1 MSGKILIVDD
11 VATNRIV
18 LKVKL
23 ANAKYDVIQ
32 AASGTEALEVTHAH
46 LPDLILLDL
55 QLPDVSGIEL
65 IATLRA
71 DPATALIPIVVISA
85 FQDAQSRL
93 DALRAGAEDFMV
105 KPLDELVLLARL
117 RSLLRARETDEELRL
132 RETTTRDLGL
142 EDLHDEQHS
151 TPRIAMIAAQPED
164 AIGWKTALAKY
175 LPGANL
181 AIVSRDE
188 ALSRADST
196 TTPDAFII
204 AADLARPGEGL
215 RLMSELRSRTDSRH
229 SAILIALPEGLR
241 ETAAVALDLGANDL
255 LRTDLRKPEI
265 AQETA
270 IRITAQIVRKRTL
283 DRQRAT
289 LVSGLRLAT
298 IDPLTGLYNRR
309 YALPHLRRIAQRAH
323 ETGRQF
329 AVMLIDIDRFKS
341 VNDTY
346 GHSVGDRVLTEVAN
360 RLTFNMREVD
370 MIARVGGEEFLVV
383 MPETTLDHAR
393 MVAERLCRVI
403 GERPI
408 SFGTDNNNLTVTV
421 SIGLAMGN
429 GEEDSPHIFDKAD
442 QALLGSKADG
452 RNQVTIS
459 QGISAA

>member
-23 ANAKYDVIQ
+23 SNAKYEVFQ
-32 AASGTEALEVTHAH
+32 AASGKEALEVTRTH

-55 QLPDVSGIEL
+55 QLPDIAGVDL
-65 IATLRA
+65 ISALRA
-71 DPATALIPIVVISA
+71 DPETTLIPIVVVSA
-85 FQDAQSRL
+85 FQDARSRL

-142 EDLHDEQHS
+142 DDLPEEPR
-151 TPRIAMIAAQPED
+151 TPPHIALIAALPEE
-164 AIGWKTALAKY
+164 AIGWKNALAKH
-175 LPGANL
+175 LPNATL
-181 AIVSRDE
+181 RILSRDE
-188 ALSRADST
+188 ALSGADRENV
-196 TTPDAFII
+196 PDAFLI

-215 RLMSELRSRTDSRH
+215 RLMSELRSRTDTRH

-255 LRTDLRKPEI
+255 VPTDLRKPEN
-265 AQETA
+265 AQEVA
-270 IRITAQIVRKRTL
+270 LRLTAQISRKKTL

-289 LVSGLRLAT
+289 LVNGLRLAT
-298 IDPLTGLYNRR
+298 MDPLTGLYNRR
-309 YALPHLRRIAQRAH
+309 YALPHLRRIALRAH

-346 GHSVGDRVLTEVAN
+346 GHSAGDRVLVEVAN

-383 MPETTLDHAR
+383 MPETTLDQAR

-408 SFGTDNNNLTVTV
+408 SLGPDGGGLTVTV

-429 GEEDSPHIFDKAD
+429 GDEDSPQIFDQAD
-442 QALLGSKADG
+442 QALLDSKAEG

-459 QGISAA
+459 RRISAA

>member
-23 ANAKYDVIQ
+23 ANARYEVLQ
-32 AASGTEALEVTHAH
+32 AASGKEALQVTRAH
-46 LPDLILLDL
+46 LPDLILLDV
-55 QLPDVSGIEL
+55 QLPDVAGIDLITEL
-65 IATLRA
+65 RD
-71 DPATALIPIVVISA
+71 DPATALIPIVVVSA

-117 RSLLRARETDEELRL
+117 RALLRARETDEELRL

-142 EDLHDEQHS
+142 EDIFDTPETS
-151 TPRIAMIAAQPED
+151 PRIALIAAQPED
-164 AIGWKTALAKY
+164 ALGWKIALGKC
-175 LPGANL
+175 LPGAML
-181 AIVSRDE
+181 CIASRDD
-188 ALSRADST
+188 ALSEDAQST
-196 TTPDAFII
+196 PPDAFIV
-204 AADLARPGEGL
+204 AADLARPGDGL
-215 RLMSELRSRTDSRH
+215 RLMSELRSRAYTRNC
-229 SAILIALPEGLR
+229 AILIALPEGLR

-255 LRTDLRKPEI
+255 IPLDLRAPEK
-265 AQETA
+265 AEEA
-270 IRITAQIVRKRTL
+270 ALRLAAQIARKHTL

-289 LVSGLRLAT
+289 LANGLRLAT
-298 IDPLTGLYNRR
+298 IDPLTGIYNRR
-309 YALPHLRRIAQRAH
+309 YALPHLRRIAQRAQ

-346 GHSVGDRVLTEVAN
+346 GHATGDTVLMEVAA
-360 RLTFNMREVD
+360 RLTLNMREVD

-383 MPETTLDHAR
+383 MPETTLDDAR

-403 GERPI
+403 GERPAAITPSAQSI
-408 SFGTDNNNLTVTV
+408 SVTV

-429 GEEDSPHIFDKAD
+429 GDHDSTEVVEQAD
-442 QALLGSKADG
+442 QALLDSKAEG

-459 QGISAA
+459 PQISAA